1 MSLNAATIQF
11 LGIACA
17 AGQGTARAAGSP
29 PDPVHGQMMSFD
41 PRFPDRRAFLA
52 GLLLATQAAAAPRA
66 QLKPP
71 VVTVLG
77 DSITAGLGLSAKD
90 AMPAQLQAAL
100 TRMSVFAK
108 VRAAGVSGDTSGGG
122 LARVNFSV
130 APDTALCVVA
140 LGGNDLLQ
148 GIEPRVTKAN
158 VRGILQSLRQ
168 RRIAVVL
175 VGVGAPPLI
184 GAAYA
189 REFNALYPA
198 LARELSVPLY
208 SDILAGVRGS
218 RRLMQGD
225 GIHPN
230 AAGARIIGDRLAPLV
245 ARTLKA
251 IPTQTAAR

>member
-1 MSLNAATIQF
+1 MSF
-11 LGIACA
+11 
-17 AGQGTARAAGSP
+17 TARL
-29 PDPVHGQMMSFD
+29 
-41 PRFPDRRAFLA
+41 PDRRAVLA

-66 QLKPP
+66 QLRPPSRPPPKPPPKPP

-77 DSITAGLGLSAKD
+77 DSITAGLGLPARD

-100 TRMSVFAK
+100 TRMGVVAT

-158 VRGILQSLRQ
+158 LRGILQSLRQ
-168 RRIAVVL
+168 RRIGIVL

-198 LARELSVPLY
+198 LAREFSVPLY
-208 SDILAGVRGS
+208 ANILAGVGGARQ
-218 RRLMQGD
+218 LMQGD

-230 AAGARIIGDRLAPLV
+230 AAGARIIGGKLAPLV
-245 ARTLKA
+245 AQALKT

>member
-1 MSLNAATIQF
+1 
-11 LGIACA
+11 
-17 AGQGTARAAGSP
+17 
-29 PDPVHGQMMSFD
+29 MSFTA
-41 PRFPDRRAFLA
+41 PRFLDRRRILA
-52 GLLLATQAAAAPRA
+52 GLVLATQIAAARA
-66 QLKPP
+66 QAKPP

-77 DSITAGLGLSAKD
+77 DSITAGLGLPARD

-100 TRMSVFAK
+100 SRMGVPAV

-122 LARVNFSV
+122 LARVDFSV

-148 GIEPRVTKAN
+148 GVEPRVTKAN
-158 VRGILQSLRQ
+158 LRNILLKLRT
-168 RRIAVVL
+168 RRIPVLL

-198 LARELSVPLY
+198 LAREFAAPLY
-208 SDILAGVRGS
+208 PNILAGVGGV

-230 AAGARIIGDRLAPLV
+230 AAGARIIGERLAPVV
-245 ARTLKA
+245 AQALR
-251 IPTQTAAR
+251 ARPA